1 MGSRDLWCWRS
12 EIRELAAIFHQNTTM
27 LMAGWECSANSLVS
41 KNLLDDRHAGSNV
54 GANPAH
60 RRRFWSFLPFAN
72 GGNPRGVL
80 RCSLPMQGSL
90 PGGCDAV
97 DKIPVARIVEA
108 LETLVAHNQHNGMNR
123 HFPDIRF
130 IWWAGGANFTH
141 HQDTNRLI
149 RAWQNRSWW

>member
-1 MGSRDLWCWRS
+1 M
-12 EIRELAAIFHQNTTM
+12 
-27 LMAGWECSANSLVS
+27 S
-41 KNLLDDRHAGSNV
+41 KTLDDRHAGGNV
-54 GANPAH
+54 GANRH
-60 RRRFWSFLPFAN
+60 TRRRFWSFLSFAN
-72 GGNPRGVL
+72 GGNPTRRSAVL
-80 RCSLPMQGSL
+80 SSMQGSL

-108 LETLVAHNQHNGMNR
+108 LENPGGAYQHNGMNR

>member
-1 MGSRDLWCWRS
+1 
-12 EIRELAAIFHQNTTM
+12 
-27 LMAGWECSANSLVS
+27 
-41 KNLLDDRHAGSNV
+41 
-54 GANPAH
+54 
-60 RRRFWSFLPFAN
+60 
-72 GGNPRGVL
+72 
-80 RCSLPMQGSL
+80 MQGSL

-108 LETLVAHNQHNGMNR
+108 LENPGGAYQHNGMDR

-149 RAWQNRSWW
+149 RAWQKPELVVISNASGRLRRNTRISFCLRPLRLSVLISP